1 MLPGILAEIR
11 ISRLKKRKWPV
22 QPAILVVGG
31 AEEDR
36 TPDLCIANA
45 ALSQLSYRPISGA
58 ILLNMADVR
67 KRRLCST
74 QTDSPYTSRIIKS
87 LNTNFTNK
95 KAPAQG
101 RGLGTDVLR

>member
-45 ALSQLSYRPISGA
+45 ALSQLSYRPDVMVSNQAGNSKHRIGMKQDEPG
-58 ILLNMADVR
+58 LLV
-67 KRRLCST
+67 
-74 QTDSPYTSRIIKS
+74 I
-87 LNTNFTNK
+87 
-95 KAPAQG
+95 
-101 RGLGTDVLR
+101 